1 MDAAKPSEANPR
13 ESYLKG
19 RWKEQCHYFEQKAET
34 CQKRFMRLRRWSLLM
49 GISTPIL
56 IFVVTIVVTALDA
69 QAVGKPNPYYQL
81 LTLLP
86 IAASAIALGCYQWE
100 ELHNYGAQWSKFR
113 MVVER
118 LKGNRELYEHR
129 SGIYEKGPDGKPLS
143 DEDALK
149 TFVRYCEGLIEGNDI
164 NYFVLMVDPLRR
176 EIA

>member
-1 MDAAKPSEANPR
+1 MLPTPSEANPR
-13 ESYLKG
+13 ESYLNG

-81 LTLLP
+81 FTLLP

-118 LKGNRELYEHR
+118 LKAGVARLV
-129 SGIYEKGPDGKPLS
+129 G
-143 DEDALK
+143 
-149 TFVRYCEGLIEGNDI
+149 IEGGVVSGVFNLESSD
-164 NYFVLMVDPLRR
+164 VGASDRR
-176 EIA
+176 PRHDDHYHEA